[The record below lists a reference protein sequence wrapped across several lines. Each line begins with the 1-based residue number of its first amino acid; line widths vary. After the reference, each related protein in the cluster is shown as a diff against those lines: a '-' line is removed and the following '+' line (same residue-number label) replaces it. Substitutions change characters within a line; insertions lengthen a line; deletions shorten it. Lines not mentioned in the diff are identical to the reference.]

1 MEKKPEENK
10 IETPIKDEI
19 YLIPEKGSE
28 GSLTGR
34 TIVYRPGELSER
46 YNLLKAAAQDDPEHK
61 RSFVDIEL
69 KSLKRDQA
77 LWNEEKKGYFDG
89 IGKKYNYSQMIKQNQ
104 YVRAK
109 ANTITDDVG
118 LINKFMQRK
127 SHDWISKWEED
138 YERDYGEP
146 YVIQDDKEAAKKE
159 AKKLKAV
166 EELKLLDTKK
176 IEPIKREKEVIVP
189 KIPEK
194 TVEEIIKEMS
204 EKRYQD
210 QIKRYEKEFGRGGI
224 VELMRPL

>member
-1 MEKKPEENK
+1 MDKKQ
-10 IETPIKDEI
+10 ET
-19 YLIPEKGSE
+19 YLIPEKGPE

-34 TIVYRPGELSER
+34 TIVYRPGEWSER
-46 YNLLKAAAQDDPEHK
+46 YNLLKASAEDDPERK

-77 LWNEEKKGYFDG
+77 IWNEEKKGYFDG
-89 IGKKYNYSQMIKQNQ
+89 MGKKYNYSQMMKQNQ

-127 SHDWISKWEED
+127 THDWISKWEED

-146 YVIQDDKEAAKKE
+146 YAIQEDKEVDKKE
-159 AKKLKAV
+159 AKKLKAI
-166 EELKLLDTKK
+166 EELKLL
-176 IEPIKREKEVIVP
+176 EKEKIVPIELENEVIEP

-194 TVEEIIKEMS
+194 TVEEIVKEMS

-224 VELMRPL
+224 AELMRPL

>member
-1 MEKKPEENK
+1 MDKKQ
-10 IETPIKDEI
+10 ET
-19 YLIPEKGSE
+19 YLIPEKGPE

-34 TIVYRPGELSER
+34 TIVYRPGEWSER
-46 YNLLKAAAQDDPEHK
+46 YNLLKASAEDDPERK

-77 LWNEEKKGYFDG
+77 IWNEEKKGYFDG
-89 IGKKYNYSQMIKQNQ
+89 MGKKYNYSQMMKQNQ

-109 ANTITDDVG
+109 AHTITDDVG

-127 SHDWISKWEED
+127 THDWISKWEED

-146 YVIQDDKEAAKKE
+146 YAIQDDKEVDKKE
-159 AKKLKAV
+159 AKKLKAI
-166 EELKLLDTKK
+166 EELKLL
-176 IEPIKREKEVIVP
+176 EKEKIVPIELENELIMP

-194 TVEEIIKEMS
+194 TVEEIVKEMS

-210 QIKRYEKEFGRGGI
+210 QIKHYEKEFGRGGI
-224 VELMRPL
+224 AELMRPL

>member
-1 MEKKPEENK
+1 MDKKQD
-10 IETPIKDEI
+10 T

-34 TIVYRPGELSER
+34 TFVYKPGEWSER
-46 YNLLKAAAQDDPEHK
+46 YNLLKASAEDDPERK

-77 LWNEEKKGYFDG
+77 IWNEEKKGYFDG
-89 IGKKYNYSQMIKQNQ
+89 MGKKYNYSQMMKQNQ

-127 SHDWISKWEED
+127 THDWISKWEQDFES
-138 YERDYGEP
+138 DYGYSYAP
-146 YVIQDDKEAAKKE
+146 QDDEVVKKE
-159 AKKLKAV
+159 HRKQKAI
-166 EELKLLDTKK
+166 EELKLLDIKK
-176 IEPIKREKEVIVP
+176 VDPIKKENEVIMP

-194 TVEEIIKEMS
+194 NVTEIVKEMS
-204 EKRYQD
+204 EKRRLNE
-210 QIKRYEKEFGRGGI
+210 IETYEKEFGRGGI
-224 VELMRPL
+224 AELMRPV

>member
-1 MEKKPEENK
+1 MDKKK
-10 IETPIKDEI
+10 ET
-19 YLIPEKGSE
+19 YLIPEKGPE

-77 LWNEEKKGYFDG
+77 IWNDEKKGYFDAM
-89 IGKKYNYSQMIKQNQ
+89 GKKYNYSQMMKQNQ

-127 SHDWISKWEED
+127 THDWISKWEED

-146 YVIQDDKEAAKKE
+146 YAIQEDKEVDKKE
-159 AKKLKAV
+159 AKKLKAI
-166 EELKLLDTKK
+166 EELKLL
-176 IEPIKREKEVIVP
+176 EKEKIVPIELENEVIMP

-194 TVEEIIKEMS
+194 TVEEIVKEMS

-210 QIKRYEKEFGRGGI
+210 QIKHYEKEFGRGGI
-224 VELMRPL
+224 AELMRPL

>member
-1 MEKKPEENK
+1 MDKKQ
-10 IETPIKDEI
+10 ET
-19 YLIPEKGSE
+19 YLIPEKGPE

-34 TIVYRPGELSER
+34 TIVYRPGEWSER
-46 YNLLKAAAQDDPEHK
+46 YNLLKASAEDDPERK

-77 LWNEEKKGYFDG
+77 IWNEEKKGYFDG
-89 IGKKYNYSQMIKQNQ
+89 MGKKYNYSQMMKQNQ

-127 SHDWISKWEED
+127 THDWISKWEED

-146 YVIQDDKEAAKKE
+146 YAIQEDKEVDKKKV
-159 AKKLKAV
+159 KKLKAV
-166 EELKLLDTKK
+166 EELKLLEKEK
-176 IEPIKREKEVIVP
+176 IVPIELENEVIVP

-194 TVEEIIKEMS
+194 TVEEIVKEMS

-224 VELMRPL
+224 AELMRPL